1 LAFRLLDSMTE
12 VLRPM
17 EREAPESPVRP
28 AAILVV
34 EDEPHSRLGL
44 GALLEQR
51 GYRVE
56 TAADVPEA
64 IRRLQA
70 SRFEGAIIDIRLP
83 DVHAVGV
90 TGWDVAE
97 ICRTFTPEMGLLF
110 VSAQGGPE
118 VEARAGSLGRAAFL
132 EKPLDSARLAATLG
146 QLGLC

>member
-1 LAFRLLDSMTE
+1 
-12 VLRPM
+12 M
-17 EREAPESPVRP
+17 ERETPGSRVKP

-34 EDEPHSRLGL
+34 EDELHSRLGL
-44 GALLEQR
+44 GALLEQQ

-56 TAADVPEA
+56 TAADVPEV
-64 IRRLQA
+64 IRRLKA

-83 DVHAVGV
+83 DVHEVRV

-132 EKPLDSARLAATLG
+132 EKPIDSARLSETLG

>member
-1 LAFRLLDSMTE
+1 MERQTLDSVIE
-12 VLRPM
+12 
-17 EREAPESPVRP
+17 P

-34 EDEPHSRLGL
+34 EDEPHSRQGL
-44 GALLEQR
+44 GALLVER

-64 IRRLQA
+64 IRHLKA
-70 SRFEGAIIDIRLP
+70 SRFSGAIIDIRLP
-83 DVHAVGV
+83 DVHEISM

-118 VEARAGSLGRAAFL
+118 MEARAGSLGRAAFL
-132 EKPLDSARLAATLG
+132 EKPIDSARLSATLG
-146 QLGLC
+146 RLGLC

>member
-1 LAFRLLDSMTE
+1 
-12 VLRPM
+12 M
-17 EREAPESPVRP
+17 ERATPGSGVRA

-34 EDEPHSRLGL
+34 EDEPHSRVGL
-44 GALLEQR
+44 GALLEEH

-56 TAADVPEA
+56 TAADAPEA
-64 IRRLQA
+64 IRHLRR

-83 DVHAVGV
+83 DIREVHV

-97 ICRTFTPEMGLLF
+97 ICRTFTPDMGLLF

-118 VEARAGSLGRAAFL
+118 IEARAGSLGRAAFL
-132 EKPLDSARLAATLG
+132 EKPIDPDRLAEILG